1 MSPACATAPAL
12 RRYLAGLLG
21 VLVGAGWTDASGSM
35 LPLAMGSALAL
46 MCTAGL
52 VRSLRARAAAR
63 AGTRARR

>member
-1 MSPACATAPAL
+1 MPTPRTPTAALAL
-12 RRYLAGLLG
+12 RRYALGLASVVLG
-21 VLVGAGWTDASGSM
+21 AAWTDASGSM

-63 AGTRARR
+63 RRR